1 MAPQPSIRY
10 RLSRSVIRWL
20 VHPKA
25 AGAPPETQTVAGA
38 PASSPASPA
47 PLFYA
52 LEHRA
57 LSDLI
62 VLDLV
67 AAQLGLP
74 APFDPVT
81 VGGTTVPRRYFY
93 LNRPQRG
100 RSRAPPD
107 AGRSAR
113 LAALLEGAVRAT
125 AGDDARAATTAGA
138 TAHDSEPPRAPASGT
153 PPPGAI
159 VPVAV
164 FWGRAP
170 SGEGSLVRLLLSE
183 NWAVTSR
190 LKRLV
195 NVVLSRHDIIVHF
208 GPPLPLAE
216 VLTPGADG
224 RRMLSRVNRLL
235 RVRLR
240 DQRVATLGPDLSHQR
255 TLIERIVRSRTVRT
269 VIDAAP
275 AGSDRRALE
284 DVARGH
290 ARAIASN
297 FSHPTIRVLEKL
309 LGWFWNR
316 IYRGLAVDGIDRV
329 RELAERHTLVYVP
342 SHRSHVDYLLL
353 SYLVYQ
359 HGLMVPHI
367 AAGDNLDLPVLGNI
381 LRRGGGFFMRRSF
394 RGDELYSA
402 VFSEYLYQVYRKGH
416 SVEFFPEGG
425 RTRTGRLLPARLGL
439 IKMTLEHHARGLPRP
454 LAFVPVYFGY
464 EKLIEASS
472 YLDELRGA
480 EKRRESLGDLFRSLR
495 LVRQNFGS
503 VSVRFGMPL
512 PLGQWLDTVEPAAGH
527 RDASEIAP
535 RLATEI
541 MTRINAAAAVN
552 PMNLVALVTLATPR
566 LAIEERTLADQI
578 GTYQALLRADAAN
591 HDYGVTAL
599 APAQVVSAV
608 EALGML
614 DRETTGFGPVLSHA
628 PLAAALVTWYR
639 NNVAHVLAVPSL
651 LACLIRNRR
660 RPIADDVLTR
670 MAETVLPYIA
680 GELTLRRTPNDVM
693 RWLGHLVDAGLVVHQ
708 PGGYLPP
715 PARSAPHYRLRLL
728 ARVIMP
734 ALERLYIV
742 IGLLH
747 APGATKRTRETLQA
761 RSVQVAEKMSRLY
774 GLNAPEFFD
783 VRLFDQFLDALIAEG
798 LVGVARDGSLGHAPL
813 IEDVLRAA
821 ETIIDPDFR
830 FAVLLER

>member
-1 MAPQPSIRY
+1 MAPQPSFPY
-10 RLSRSVIRWL
+10 RLSRRVIRWL

-25 AGAPPETQTVAGA
+25 AGAPPKVQTVGGVPA
-38 PASSPASPA
+38 PAAPSPA
-47 PLFYA
+47 PLLYA

-67 AAQLGLP
+67 TAELGLP

-81 VGGTTVPRRYFY
+81 VGDTTVPRRYFY
-93 LNRPQRG
+93 LNRPQHG
-100 RSRAPPD
+100 RSRARPD
-107 AGRSAR
+107 AERTAR
-113 LAALLEGAVRAT
+113 LAALLEGAARAS
-125 AGDDARAATTAGA
+125 AGDAEPAAAMISPAGHDGKRRAAN
-138 TAHDSEPPRAPASGT
+138 AST
-153 PPPGAI
+153 VLTPGAI

-170 SGEGSLVRLLLSE
+170 SGEGSLLRLLLSE

-195 NVVLSRHDIIVHF
+195 NVMLSRHDIIVHF

-224 RRMLSRVNRLL
+224 RRLLSRVNRLL

-255 TLIERIVRSRTVRT
+255 TLIERIVRSRAVRT

-275 AGSDRRALE
+275 AGSDRHTLE
-284 DVARGH
+284 DTARAH

-297 FSHPTIRVLEKL
+297 FSYPTIRVLEKL

-316 IYRGLAVDGIDRV
+316 IYHGLAVDGIDRV

-367 AAGDNLDLPVLGNI
+367 AAGDNLDIPVLGNI

-480 EKRRESLGDLFRSLR
+480 EKRRESLGDLFRSVR
-495 LVRQNFGS
+495 LIRQNFGS

-512 PLGQWLDTVEPAAGH
+512 PLGPWLDSI
-527 RDASEIAP
+527 DATIDRGDDSAIAP
-535 RLATEI
+535 LLATEI

-566 LAIEERTLADQI
+566 LAIEARTLADQI
-578 GTYQALLRADAAN
+578 GTYQSLLRADAAN
-591 HDYGVTAL
+591 HDYGVTPL
-599 APAQVVSAV
+599 APGNVVAAV

-628 PLAAALVTWYR
+628 PLAAVLVTWYR

-651 LACLIRNRR
+651 LACLICNRR
-660 RPIADDVLTR
+660 RPMPAGVLTR

-680 GELTLRRTPNDVM
+680 GELTLRRTPDDVM
-693 RWLGHLVDAGLVVHQ
+693 RWLGHLVEAGLVVHQ
-708 PGGYLPP
+708 SGGYQSP
-715 PARSAPHYRLRLL
+715 SAQSAQHHRLRLL

-734 ALERLYIV
+734 VLERLYIV

-747 APGATKRTRETLQA
+747 APGDTTRTRETLQA

-798 LVGVARDGSLGHAPL
+798 VVCVAGDGTLGHAPL